1 MQIANCKVQK
11 IHVRVTSCASF
22 AGPGLLSWS
31 QQHALD
37 ELHRRPRVNGPGWS
51 TTDLWASAWSCC
63 RPGRTSRDAALRPAG
78 HSTRQGKWSRVRL
91 ANQADESALRPDRI
105 ANAHQALVAE
115 GDQCRPG
122 VMSCATGS
130 AVASDEQVRAEGT
143 QERTINYYFENT
155 TFSRTCSQKD

>member
-78 HSTRQGKWSRVRL
+78 HSTRQGKWSRL
-91 ANQADESALRPDRI
+91 AWRIRPTNLPSARIGLPMHTSARSRGRPVSARSD
-105 ANAHQALVAE
+105 VM
-115 GDQCRPG
+115 RP
-122 VMSCATGS
+122 GS